1 MIRRIKESDIP
12 FINEIVKNY
21 DKDFMHHYTLD
32 LYLDSDVYLMYLYEE
47 DDVIKGF
54 IICNHLYEK
63 MEILLLFVK
72 DEYRNQGIGKNL
84 VEYLYSLGEDY
95 VTLEVSVENY
105 PALHL
110 YEKLGFKKVGERKKY
125 YKGIDALIMEKDI
138 KWKTFIFYQLN
149 LLVMKQVLQ

>member
-32 LYLDSDVYLMYLYEE
+32 MYLDSDVYLMYLYEE
-47 DDVIKGF
+47 DNIIKGF

-72 DEYRNQGIGKNL
+72 DEFRNQGIGRKL
-84 VEYLYSLGEDY
+84 VEYLYSLS
-95 VTLEVSVENY
+95 VIIALEVSVENY

-110 YEKLGFKKVGERKKY
+110 YEKLGFKEVGRRSKY
-125 YKGIDALIMEKDI
+125 YKGIDALIMEKVI
-138 KWKTFIFYQLN
+138 K
-149 LLVMKQVLQ
+149 

>member
-32 LYLDSDVYLMYLYEE
+32 MYLDSDVYLMYLYEE
-47 DDVIKGF
+47 DNIIKGF

-72 DEYRNQGIGKNL
+72 DEFRNQGIGRKL
-84 VEYLYSLGEDY
+84 VEYLYSLSEII
-95 VTLEVSVENY
+95 TLEVSVENY

-110 YEKLGFKKVGERKKY
+110 YEKLGFKEVGKRSKY
-125 YKGIDALIMEKDI
+125 YKGIDALIMEKVI
-138 KWKTFIFYQLN
+138 K
-149 LLVMKQVLQ
+149 

>member
-32 LYLDSDVYLMYLYEE
+32 MYLDSDVYLMYLYEE
-47 DDVIKGF
+47 NNTIKGF

-72 DEYRNQGIGKNL
+72 DEFRNQGIGKKL
-84 VEYLYSLGEDY
+84 VEYLYKLSEII
-95 VTLEVSVENY
+95 TLEVSVENY

-110 YEKLGFKKVGERKKY
+110 YEKLGFKEVGRRPKY
-125 YKGIDALIMEKDI
+125 YKGIDALIMEKVI
-138 KWKTFIFYQLN
+138 K
-149 LLVMKQVLQ
+149 

>member
-1 MIRRIKESDIP
+1 MIRRIKESDIL

-32 LYLDSDVYLMYLYEE
+32 MYLDSDVYLMYLYEE
-47 DDVIKGF
+47 NNVIKGF

-72 DEYRNQGIGKNL
+72 DEFRNQGIGKKL
-84 VEYLYSLGEDY
+84 VEYLYNLSGII
-95 VTLEVSVENY
+95 TLEVSVENY

-110 YEKLGFKKVGERKKY
+110 YEKLGFKEVGRRPKY
-125 YKGIDALIMEKDI
+125 YKGIDALLMEKVI
-138 KWKTFIFYQLN
+138 K
-149 LLVMKQVLQ
+149 

>member
-32 LYLDSDVYLMYLYEE
+32 MYLDSDVYLMYLYEE
-47 DDVIKGF
+47 DNIIKGF

-72 DEYRNQGIGKNL
+72 DEFRNQGIGRKL
-84 VEYLYSLGEDY
+84 VEHLYDISEII
-95 VTLEVSVENY
+95 TLEVSVENY

-110 YEKLGFKKVGERKKY
+110 YEKLGFKEVGRRSKY
-125 YKGIDALIMEKDI
+125 YKGIDALIMEKVI
-138 KWKTFIFYQLN
+138 K
-149 LLVMKQVLQ
+149 

>member
-12 FINEIVKNY
+12 FINEIVKDY

-32 LYLDSDVYLMYLYEE
+32 MYLDSDVYLMYLYEE
-47 DDVIKGF
+47 NNTIKGF

-72 DEYRNQGIGKNL
+72 DEFRNQGIGKKL
-84 VEYLYSLGEDY
+84 VEYLYSLSEII
-95 VTLEVSVENY
+95 TLEVSVENY

-110 YEKLGFKKVGERKKY
+110 YEKLGFKEVGRRPKY
-125 YKGIDALIMEKDI
+125 YKGIDALIMEKVI
-138 KWKTFIFYQLN
+138 K
-149 LLVMKQVLQ
+149 

>member
-32 LYLDSDVYLMYLYEE
+32 MYLDSDVYLMYLYEE
-47 DDVIKGF
+47 NNTIKGF

-72 DEYRNQGIGKNL
+72 DEFRNQGIGKKL
-84 VEYLYSLGEDY
+84 VEYLYSLSEII
-95 VTLEVSVENY
+95 TLEVSVENY

-110 YEKLGFKKVGERKKY
+110 YEKLGFKEVGRRPKY
-125 YKGIDALIMEKDI
+125 YKGIDALIMEKVI
-138 KWKTFIFYQLN
+138 K
-149 LLVMKQVLQ
+149 

>member
-32 LYLDSDVYLMYLYEE
+32 MYLDSDVYLMYLYEE
-47 DDVIKGF
+47 NNVIKGF

-72 DEYRNQGIGKNL
+72 DEFRNQGIGRKL
-84 VEYLYSLGEDY
+84 VEYLYNLSETI
-95 VTLEVSVENY
+95 TLEVSVENY

-110 YEKLGFKKVGERKKY
+110 YEKLGFKEVGRRPKY
-125 YKGIDALIMEKDI
+125 YKSIDALIMEKVI
-138 KWKTFIFYQLN
+138 K
-149 LLVMKQVLQ
+149 

>member
-32 LYLDSDVYLMYLYEE
+32 MYLDSDVYLMYLYEE
-47 DDVIKGF
+47 DNIIKGF

-72 DEYRNQGIGKNL
+72 DEFRNKGIGKKL
-84 VEYLYSLGEDY
+84 VEHLYSLSEII
-95 VTLEVSVENY
+95 TLEVSVENY

-110 YEKLGFKKVGERKKY
+110 YEKLGFKEVGRRSKY
-125 YKGIDALIMEKDI
+125 YKGIDALIMEKVI
-138 KWKTFIFYQLN
+138 K
-149 LLVMKQVLQ
+149 

>member
-32 LYLDSDVYLMYLYEE
+32 MYLDSDVYLMYLYEE
-47 DDVIKGF
+47 DNHIKGF

-72 DEYRNQGIGKNL
+72 DEFRNQGIGKKL
-84 VEYLYSLGEDY
+84 VEHLYNISEII
-95 VTLEVSVENY
+95 TLEVSVENY

-110 YEKLGFKKVGERKKY
+110 YEKLGFKEVGRRPKY
-125 YKGIDALIMEKDI
+125 YKGIDALIMEKVI
-138 KWKTFIFYQLN
+138 K
-149 LLVMKQVLQ
+149 

>member
-32 LYLDSDVYLMYLYEE
+32 MYLDSDVYLMYLYEE
-47 DDVIKGF
+47 DNIIKGF

-72 DEYRNQGIGKNL
+72 DEFRNQGIGRKL
-84 VEYLYSLGEDY
+84 VEYLYSLSEII
-95 VTLEVSVENY
+95 TLEVSVENY

-110 YEKLGFKKVGERKKY
+110 YEKLGFKEVGRRPKY
-125 YKGIDALIMEKDI
+125 YKGIDALLMEKVI
-138 KWKTFIFYQLN
+138 K
-149 LLVMKQVLQ
+149 

>member
-32 LYLDSDVYLMYLYEE
+32 MYLDSDVYLMYLYEE
-47 DDVIKGF
+47 NNTIKGF

-72 DEYRNQGIGKNL
+72 DEFRNQGIGKKL
-84 VEYLYSLGEDY
+84 VEYLYKLSEII
-95 VTLEVSVENY
+95 TLEVSVENY

-110 YEKLGFKKVGERKKY
+110 YEKLGFKEVGRRPKY
-125 YKGIDALIMEKDI
+125 YKEIDALIMEKVI
-138 KWKTFIFYQLN
+138 K
-149 LLVMKQVLQ
+149 

>member
-12 FINEIVKNY
+12 FINEIVKDY

-32 LYLDSDVYLMYLYEE
+32 MYLDSDVYLMYLYEE
-47 DDVIKGF
+47 NNTIKGF

-72 DEYRNQGIGKNL
+72 DEFRNQGIGKKL
-84 VEYLYSLGEDY
+84 VEYLYKLSEII
-95 VTLEVSVENY
+95 TLEVSVENY

-110 YEKLGFKKVGERKKY
+110 YEKLGFKEVGRRPKY
-125 YKGIDALIMEKDI
+125 YKGIDALIMEKVI
-138 KWKTFIFYQLN
+138 K
-149 LLVMKQVLQ
+149 

>member
-12 FINEIVKNY
+12 FINEIVKSY

-32 LYLDSDVYLMYLYEE
+32 MYLDSDVYLMYLYEE
-47 DDVIKGF
+47 DNLIKGF

-72 DEYRNQGIGKNL
+72 DEYRNLGIGKKL
-84 VEYLYSLGEDY
+84 VEYLYNLSKII
-95 VTLEVSVENY
+95 TLEVSVENY

-110 YEKLGFKKVGERKKY
+110 YEKLGFKEVGRRPKY
-125 YKGIDALIMEKDI
+125 YKGIDALIMEKVI
-138 KWKTFIFYQLN
+138 K
-149 LLVMKQVLQ
+149 

>member
-32 LYLDSDVYLMYLYEE
+32 MYLDSDVYLMYLYEE
-47 DDVIKGF
+47 DNIIKGF

-72 DEYRNQGIGKNL
+72 DEFRNQGIGKKL
-84 VEYLYSLGEDY
+84 VEYLYSLSEII
-95 VTLEVSVENY
+95 TLEVSVENY

-110 YEKLGFKKVGERKKY
+110 YEKLGFKEVGKRSKY
-125 YKGIDALIMEKDI
+125 YKGIDALIMEKVI
-138 KWKTFIFYQLN
+138 K
-149 LLVMKQVLQ
+149 

>member
-32 LYLDSDVYLMYLYEE
+32 MYLDSDVYLMYLYEE
-47 DDVIKGF
+47 NNTIKGF

-72 DEYRNQGIGKNL
+72 DEFRNQGIGKKL
-84 VEYLYSLGEDY
+84 VEYLYKLSEII
-95 VTLEVSVENY
+95 TLEVSVENY

-110 YEKLGFKKVGERKKY
+110 YEKLGVKEVGRRPKY
-125 YKGIDALIMEKDI
+125 YKGIDALIMEKVI
-138 KWKTFIFYQLN
+138 K
-149 LLVMKQVLQ
+149 

>member
-32 LYLDSDVYLMYLYEE
+32 MYLDSDVYLMYLYEE
-47 DDVIKGF
+47 DNIIKGF
-54 IICNHLYEK
+54 VICNHLYEK

-72 DEYRNQGIGKNL
+72 DEFRNQGIGKEL
-84 VEYLYSLGEDY
+84 VEYLYTLSQII
-95 VTLEVSVENY
+95 TLEVSVENY

-110 YEKLGFKKVGERKKY
+110 YEKLGFKEVGRRSKY
-125 YKGIDALIMEKDI
+125 YKGIDALIMEKVI
-138 KWKTFIFYQLN
+138 K
-149 LLVMKQVLQ
+149 

>member
-32 LYLDSDVYLMYLYEE
+32 MYLDSDVYLMYLYEE
-47 DDVIKGF
+47 NNVIKGF

-72 DEYRNQGIGKNL
+72 DEFRNQGIGKKL
-84 VEYLYSLGEDY
+84 VEYLYNLSEII
-95 VTLEVSVENY
+95 TLEVSVENY

-110 YEKLGFKKVGERKKY
+110 YEKLGFKEVGRRPKY
-125 YKGIDALIMEKDI
+125 YKGIDALIMEKVI
-138 KWKTFIFYQLN
+138 K
-149 LLVMKQVLQ
+149 